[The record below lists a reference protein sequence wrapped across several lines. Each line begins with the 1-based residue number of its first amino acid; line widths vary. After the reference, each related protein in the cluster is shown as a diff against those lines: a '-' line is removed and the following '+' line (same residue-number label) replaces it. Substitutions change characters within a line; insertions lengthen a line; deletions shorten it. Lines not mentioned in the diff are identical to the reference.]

1 MTLFPIKLPAP
12 SSLRSI
18 ALAAFFYFCFA
29 IAGLSFAI
37 PPGYAS
43 PIFPA
48 AGLAVALMLWS
59 GNRAWPGIFLGS
71 FLSNLTFIW
80 TSGDL
85 SVTRVWVACAI
96 ATGSTLQAIVAARL
110 VTWRVGNAW
119 QELQQ
124 EFDVIACLVLAGF
137 VACFISASVGVSGL
151 FLAGIITPS
160 AYINSWWNWWVGDVL
175 GVLIAMPL
183 VLSILYRKQPSWRNR
198 FKTIVF
204 PMLVMLL
211 AVAAI
216 VALASR
222 WEQDLRK
229 DEIKKHGEVFQ
240 KLIEGRYIAHKEAI
254 SALARLVEVTPDMT
268 YTQFEYFT
276 RITLQD
282 NPDIFALSFN
292 PYVLLSQRAE
302 FEQQM
307 SVIGLTSAFQIKE
320 RNADGR
326 LVVAGIRDKYAPVG
340 FIAPLTGNESALG
353 FDVNSDPVRRDAIQH
368 AVKSENVALTAPIR
382 LVQER
387 QDRLAVL
394 IFHPAYLNQAQV
406 AKNLVQNSH
415 QSNNIAGFATAVVKL
430 DELIS
435 IATGSAMVDGL
446 VYQID
451 DVTDAQHKQSLFRS
465 DHAAALANTD
475 YLWRARSVFADRTWE
490 IAIYPTTAYLHKQP
504 TPAAWFISVIGLFFT
519 ALLQLLMLVVTG
531 RTSLVE
537 VKVREQTFELHQK
550 RDELQDSNAQ
560 LNALFALSPD
570 GFVAFSED
578 GLIQFANPAFEKI
591 TGISNAEIWH
601 QHVNVLNLKLKKRAQ
616 FPEQFKG
623 IATYFSSDGI
633 ASPQNELV
641 LMRPQ
646 KSVLQIIGMHSDAAN
661 ISSILYLRDITAEA
675 EVANLKTEFISH
687 AAHELR
693 TPMPSIYGYI
703 ELLMHRNFD
712 EKMRSEIL
720 EAMQRQAELVVNM
733 INELLDL
740 ARIDARGGKD
750 FNFELISLN
759 DLISGIVADLKL
771 EKTLWNISLNFNAG
785 EIKINGDRSKIRQ
798 AIMNVLTNAEK
809 YSSSGKEIK
818 VSILQIA
825 GYAGVEICDHGIGM
839 SEEQVQHV
847 GERFWRA
854 DTSGSR
860 PGTGLGM
867 SIVKELVEY
876 HGGYVEISSKLNVG
890 TNVTLW
896 FLIANNS
903 GK

>member
-1 MTLFPIKLPAP
+1 MRIILLA
-12 SSLRSI
+12 
-18 ALAAFFYFCFA
+18 ALAYFTFA

-48 AGLAVALMLWS
+48 AGLAVAMMLWS

-85 SVTRVWVACAI
+85 SMTRVWVAFAI
-96 ATGSTLQAIVAARL
+96 ASGSTLQAIVASRL
-110 VTWRVGNAW
+110 VTWRIGNAW

-137 VACFISASVGVSGL
+137 VACLISASVGVSGL
-151 FLAGIITPS
+151 FFAGIINSS

-198 FKTIVF
+198 FKTVVF
-204 PMLVMLL
+204 PMLFVLL
-211 AVAAI
+211 LVGGI

-229 DEIKKHGEVFQ
+229 DEIKKQGEVFQ
-240 KLIEGRYIAHKEAI
+240 KLIEQRYIAHKEAI
-254 SALARLVEVTPDMT
+254 AALARLVEVTPDMT
-268 YTQFEYFT
+268 YEQFEYFT

-292 PYVLLSQRAE
+292 PYVSLSQRAD
-302 FEQQM
+302 FEKHM
-307 SVIGLTSAFQIKE
+307 SALGVAATFTIKE
-320 RNADGR
+320 RDQNGN
-326 LVVAGIRDKYAPVG
+326 LVDAGLRDKYVPVG
-340 FIAPLTGNESALG
+340 FIAPLKGNLSALG
-353 FDVNSDPVRRDAIQH
+353 FDISSEPLRRHAIEQ
-368 AVKSENVALTAPIR
+368 AVLSGGVAITAPIR
-382 LVQER
+382 LVQEQ
-387 QDRLAVL
+387 QDRVGIL
-394 IFHPAYLNQAQV
+394 IFQPAYSNQAK
-406 AKNLVQNSH
+406 AIGSKA
-415 QSNNIAGFATAVVKL
+415 QSDIAGFATAVVKL

-435 IATGSAMVDGL
+435 IATASAMVDGL

-451 DVTDAQHKQSLFRS
+451 DVTDSKHKASLYRS
-465 DHAAALANTD
+465 DKTAAVVNTD
-475 YLWRARSVFADRTWE
+475 YLWRIQTVFADRIWNIT
-490 IAIYPTTAYLHKQP
+490 IYPTITYLHKQP

-519 ALLQLLMLVVTG
+519 ALLQVLMLVITG

-537 VKVREQTFELHQK
+537 RKVREQTQELQQK
-550 RDELQDSNAQ
+550 RDALQDSNAQ
-560 LNALFALSPD
+560 LNTLFTLSPD
-570 GFVAFSED
+570 GFVALSED
-578 GLIQFANPAFEKI
+578 GMVQFANPAFQKI
-591 TGISNAEIWH
+591 TGIRNQDIWH
-601 QHVNVLNLKLKKRAQ
+601 QHENVLNLELKKRAQ
-616 FPEQFKG
+616 FPEQFEG
-623 IATYFSSDGI
+623 IANYFSTGS
-633 ASPQNELV
+633 AVLPHHELV
-641 LMRPQ
+641 LQHPQ
-646 KSVLQIIGMHSDAAN
+646 KVVLQMIGMRSDAVN
-661 ISSILYLRDITAEA
+661 VSRILYLRDITSET

-693 TPMPSIYGYI
+693 TPMTSIYGYI

-712 EKMRSEIL
+712 EEMRREML
-720 EAMQRQAELVVNM
+720 GAMQRQAELIVNM

-750 FNFELISLN
+750 FNFAAINLN
-759 DLISGIVADLKL
+759 DLIAKIVADLKL
-771 EKTLWNISLNFNAG
+771 EKTPWNISLDLAA
-785 EIKINGDRSKIRQ
+785 EQLTVCGDVAKIRQ

-818 VSILQIA
+818 VITLQSA
-825 GYAGVEICDHGIGM
+825 GSVGLEVSDQGIGM
-839 SEEQVQHV
+839 SEEQLQHV

-867 SIVKELVEY
+867 SIVKEIVEY
-876 HGGYVEISSKLNVG
+876 HGGHVEIRSALNAG
-890 TNVTLW
+890 TSVTLW
-896 FLIANNS
+896 FPAADISAH
-903 GK
+903 

>member
-1 MTLFPIKLPAP
+1 MRLFPIRFSAPASP
-12 SSLRSI
+12 RSI
-18 ALAAFFYFCFA
+18 ALVAFAYFSFA

-59 GNRAWPGIFLGS
+59 GNRAWLGIFLGS

-85 SVTRVWVACAI
+85 SITRVWVACAI
-96 ATGSTLQAIVAARL
+96 ATGSTLQAVVAARL
-110 VTWRVGNAW
+110 VTWRVGDAW

-137 VACFISASVGVSGL
+137 VACLISASVGVSGL
-151 FLAGIITPS
+151 FFAGIITPS

-204 PMLVMLL
+204 PMLVVLL
-211 AVAAI
+211 GVAVI

-240 KLIEGRYIAHKEAI
+240 KLIEERYIAHKEAI
-254 SALARLVEVTPDMT
+254 SALARLVEVTPGMT

-292 PYVLLSQRAE
+292 PYVPLSQRAT
-302 FEQQM
+302 FEQHM
-307 SVIGLTSAFQIKE
+307 SAIGLNPDFQIKE
-320 RNADGR
+320 RDADGR
-326 LVVAGIRDKYAPVG
+326 LVVAGMRDQYVPVG
-340 FIAPLTGNESALG
+340 FIAPLNGNESALG
-353 FDVNSDPVRRDAIQH
+353 FDVNSDPVRRDAIEH
-368 AVKSENVALTAPIR
+368 AVKSGNVALTAPVK
-382 LVQER
+382 LVQEQ
-387 QDRLAVL
+387 QDRLGVL

-406 AKNLVQNSH
+406 AKTPNQIDDVHS
-415 QSNNIAGFATAVVKL
+415 NIAGFATAVVKL

-435 IATGSAMVDGL
+435 IATASAMVDGL

-451 DVTDAQHKQSLFRS
+451 DVTDAQHKQRLFRS
-465 DHAAALANTD
+465 DYAAALVNAD
-475 YLWRARSVFADRTWE
+475 YQWQARSVFADRTWH
-490 IAIYPTTAYLHKQP
+490 ITIYPTTAYLHKQP

-537 VKVREQTFELHQK
+537 RKVREQTHELHQK

-560 LNALFALSPD
+560 LNALFSLSPD

-578 GLIQFANPAFEKI
+578 GLIQFANPAFQQI
-591 TGISNAEIWH
+591 TGISNQAIWH
-601 QHVNVLNLKLKKRAQ
+601 QHEDVLNLELKKRAQ
-616 FPEQFKG
+616 YPEQFNG
-623 IATYFSSDGI
+623 IATYFSSDRV
-633 ASPQNELV
+633 ATPHHELV
-641 LMRPQ
+641 LLRPQ
-646 KSVLQIIGMHSDAAN
+646 KSVLQMIGMHSDAAN
-661 ISSILYLRDITAEA
+661 ISRILYLRDITSEA

-693 TPMPSIYGYI
+693 TPMTSIYGYI
-703 ELLMHRNFD
+703 ELLMHRDFD
-712 EKMRSEIL
+712 EKMRREML
-720 EAMQRQAELVVNM
+720 EAMQRQAELIVNM
-733 INELLDL
+733 LNELLDL

-750 FNFELISLN
+750 FNFVLINLN
-759 DLISGIVADLKL
+759 
-771 EKTLWNISLNFNAG
+771 NF
-785 EIKINGDRSKIRQ
+785 ISKI
-798 AIMNVLTNAEK
+798 
-809 YSSSGKEIK
+809 
-818 VSILQIA
+818 
-825 GYAGVEICDHGIGM
+825 VEFD
-839 SEEQVQHV
+839 
-847 GERFWRA
+847 R
-854 DTSGSR
+854 
-860 PGTGLGM
+860 
-867 SIVKELVEY
+867 K
-876 HGGYVEISSKLNVG
+876 
-890 TNVTLW
+890 
-896 FLIANNS
+896 
-903 GK
+903 